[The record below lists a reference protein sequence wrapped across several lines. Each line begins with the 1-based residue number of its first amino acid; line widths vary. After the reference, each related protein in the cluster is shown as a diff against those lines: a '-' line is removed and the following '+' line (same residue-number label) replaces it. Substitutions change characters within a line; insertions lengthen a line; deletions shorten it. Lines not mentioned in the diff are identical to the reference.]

1 MSVPSTGRE
10 VGAAFRDGRVAGRG
24 AKRSVLL
31 RLAVA
36 LVAGSF
42 ALFAG
47 MGAASAEPTRV
58 VVHVLAQGAKFI
70 GSSVGG
76 AEVTIRDAATGALL
90 AHGVTSGTTGDTARI
105 MRARHPRNRVL
116 STPDA
121 ARFEA
126 VLDIDAP
133 REVVITAR
141 GPLAAPQATAEAST
155 RLWLLPGVDR
165 TAGDGVL
172 LELSGLIVAPVTPAF
187 HTTASAGAPV
197 ALETR
202 LLMLCGCP
210 IAPGLLWDAAD
221 FSLSVRVTAPDG
233 TVTTVPLGY
242 GGRTSH
248 FTGSFT
254 PPAAGVY
261 RLEWLALQKS
271 TGQVGRAETTL
282 IVTAS

>member
-1 MSVPSTGRE
+1 MRM
-10 VGAAFRDGRVAGRG
+10 DRG
-24 AKRSVLL
+24 M
-31 RLAVA
+31 RLAAGLV
-36 LVAGSF
+36 LVAVV
-42 ALFAG
+42 LCAG
-47 MGAASAEPTRV
+47 VVPASAEPTKV

-90 AHGVTSGTTGDTARI
+90 AHGVTSGTTGDTERI

-155 RLWLLPGVDR
+155 RLWLLPGVAR

-187 HTTASAGAPV
+187 HTTAPAGAPV

-248 FTGSFT
+248 FTGSFM